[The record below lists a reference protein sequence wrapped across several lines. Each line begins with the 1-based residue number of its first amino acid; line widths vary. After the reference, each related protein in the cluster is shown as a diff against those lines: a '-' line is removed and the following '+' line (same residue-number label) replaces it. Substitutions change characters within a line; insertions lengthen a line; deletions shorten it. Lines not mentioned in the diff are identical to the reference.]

1 MLLNIW
7 EFHGN
12 VDHQFRLT
20 SSQHKVRPLELALE
34 RPADR
39 VLERLILLWEAP
51 EYIYNKYIVIYSSN
65 AQNIEYLNQITTK
78 ST

>member
-51 EYIYNKYIVIYSSN
+51 EYI
-65 AQNIEYLNQITTK
+65 
-78 ST
+78 

>member
-1 MLLNIW
+1 MYIILRYSILYYIHIYSYMLLNIW

-12 VDHQFRLT
+12 VGHQFSLT

-51 EYIYNKYIVIYSSN
+51 EYIYII
-65 AQNIEYLNQITTK
+65 NI
-78 ST
+78 